1 MNLKKLIMTI
11 NQYEIWLADL
21 NPQIGTEAGKT
32 RPVLVVQTNLLNKIP
47 HPSTIVCP
55 LTTNVQNDSD
65 ILRVHLKKGMA
76 NLHENCDIM
85 IDQIRAIDNKRL
97 IKKVGNLPIEL
108 INNVKENIAILI
120 DLE

>member
-1 MNLKKLIMTI
+1 MQI
-11 NQYEIWLADL
+11 NQYEIWIADL

-55 LTTNVQNDSD
+55 ITTNVQKESD

-76 NLHENCDIM
+76 NLNEHCDIM

-97 IKKVGNLPIEL
+97 IKKVGNLPTEL
-108 INNVKENIAILI
+108 IEIVKENIAIII
-120 DLE
+120 DLD

>member
-97 IKKVGNLPIEL
+97 IKRVGNLPIEL

>member
-1 MNLKKLIMTI
+1 MQI
-11 NQYEIWLADL
+11 NQYEIWIADL
-21 NPQIGTEAGKT
+21 NPQIGTETGKT

-47 HPSTIVCP
+47 HPSTVVCP
-55 LTTNVQNDSD
+55 ITTKVQKDSN

-76 NLHENCDIM
+76 NLHENCDVM

-108 INNVKENIAILI
+108 IDRIKENISIII
-120 DLE
+120 DLD

>member
-1 MNLKKLIMTI
+1 MQI

-32 RPVLVVQTNLLNKIP
+32 RPVLVVQSNLLNKIP

-55 LTTNVQNDSD
+55 ITTNIQKDSD

-76 NLHENCDIM
+76 NLNENCDVM
-85 IDQIRAIDNKRL
+85 MDQIRAIDNKRL
-97 IKKVGNLPIEL
+97 IKKVGNLPVEL
-108 INNVKENIAILI
+108 IDNIKENIAIII
-120 DLE
+120 DLD